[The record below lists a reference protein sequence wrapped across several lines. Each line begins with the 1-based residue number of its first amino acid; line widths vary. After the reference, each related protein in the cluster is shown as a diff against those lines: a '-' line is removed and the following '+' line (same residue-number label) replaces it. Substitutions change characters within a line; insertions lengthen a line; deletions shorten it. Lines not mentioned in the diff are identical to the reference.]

1 MNALYDQSSD
11 DDYDHTELTEEERE
25 MLEAYQE
32 KIKHDAGK
40 YESEN
45 TGKRKKRV
53 KK

>member
-40 YESEN
+40 YES
-45 TGKRKKRV
+45 
-53 KK
+53 